1 MEAVDE
7 PNDHE
12 PTKRQWV
19 GFWSMIA
26 QQTQNAFNDK
36 AAQFIL
42 VPLGGAV
49 GFTLFKVPVES
60 WAGVM
65 IALPFVLFAPLAG
78 WLSDRFSKRDVMV
91 GSAVAQLVILTWLC
105 ASIFYQNM
113 PLALCGFFALAMQS
127 AFFSPAKIG
136 INKELV
142 GSRHL
147 GFAAGIQQMM
157 AMLAILAGQMAAG
170 VIYDSNYASAG
181 GTPSVAWQAAM
192 IPLLI
197 LAALAVPSIIF
208 SIIIPRTPAQGAEK
222 LRPGLAVQHFR
233 HLGDLW
239 SDRRLRQASFG
250 VAFFWGFASFINLWS
265 VKLAKTLTDGQEG
278 FGTLSSWFMA
288 AASLGMV
295 SGFGLASFLLRRR
308 IELGWVPVAGVAMT
322 TCALGLSL
330 INPKGTLDLLDAARD
345 GWIPV
350 LKALAVP
357 SSAAFLWGLALLAF
371 FAAIFLAPLNAWMQD
386 RYPAAKRGELQSA
399 VNLQD
404 CMSGIIA
411 VGLVELIP
419 VLLRLLNLS
428 ETLIP
433 RIEIG
438 LLSVGCGLITWF
450 IIRLIPSQFVR
461 VIGLTLI
468 GTFYRIR
475 GVDTDKLPKKG
486 GVLLLPNHISWGDAF
501 FLTAASPRPIR
512 FVMEG
517 AFMANPAIRAFC
529 KLFNTV
535 PISTSKPR
543 EALKIAAN
551 AIKDGHVVCIFPEGQ
566 LSRTGTLQEL
576 KRGCEIIARLANCP
590 SVPVY
595 ADGSWGSILS
605 FERNRFFTKW
615 PRRIPFRMRVAFGN
629 PLTPEEVSL
638 DRVRQS
644 LLDAAAAS
652 LTDRI
657 AHSKTN
663 EPQAW
668 ANGYQLGQING
679 LQRRKPYTVIADDPC
694 VETLIGLRH
703 FATIFKSKP
712 TTSATIQWLGG
723 NKLRK
728 HIAASGPPAE
738 KSVFFDFSDD
748 APTPLEIEGW
758 LHCPCLAIDGIIIAM
773 SVPDPNQA
781 HPDSPHQ
788 SGHKPGSHGLLLPGF
803 SYREEDERIHL
814 TGPAAGPEGI
824 LLPPSTH
831 IDESGFLFLPHKG

>member
-1 MEAVDE
+1 MEAADE
-7 PNDHE
+7 PDDHE
-12 PTKRQWV
+12 PTKKQWV

-42 VPLGGAV
+42 VPLGGAIAYTML
-49 GFTLFKVPVES
+49 GVPVES
-60 WAGVM
+60 WAGIM

-78 WLSDRFSKRDVMV
+78 WLSDRYSKRDVMV
-91 GSAVAQLVILTWLC
+91 GSAVAQLVVLVWLC
-105 ASIFYQNM
+105 SSIYFRNM
-113 PLALCGFFALAMQS
+113 PLALCGFFALAVQS

-147 GFAAGIQQMM
+147 GFASGIQQMM
-157 AMLAILAGQMAAG
+157 SMLAILAGQIAAG
-170 VIYDSNYASAG
+170 VIYDQNYRAAG
-181 GTPSVAWQAAM
+181 GTPDVAWQAAM

-197 LAALAVPSIIF
+197 LAALALPSIVF
-208 SIIIPRTPAQGAEK
+208 SIIIPRTPAQEAEK
-222 LRPGLAVQHFR
+222 LTPGVAIQHFR
-233 HLGDLW
+233 HLADLW

-265 VKLAKTLTDGQEG
+265 VKLAKVLTAGQEG

-295 SGFGLASFLLRRR
+295 GGFGLASFLLRRR

-322 TCALGLSL
+322 LCALGLML
-330 INPKGTLDLLDAARD
+330 VNPEGSLDLLDAAGL
-345 GWIPV
+345 GWLPV
-350 LKALAVP
+350 FKALVTP
-357 SSAAFLWGLALLAF
+357 HSGAFLWMLALLAF

-386 RYPAAKRGELQSA
+386 RYPATKRGELQSA
-399 VNLQD
+399 SNLQD

-419 VLLRLLNLS
+419 QLLRLANLS
-428 ETLIP
+428 DAAIS
-433 RIEIG
+433 RISVG
-438 LLSVGCGLITWF
+438 LLGLGCGLITWF

-475 GVDTDKLPKKG
+475 GVDTSNLPEKG

-517 AFMANPAIRAFC
+517 AFMANPLIRGFC

-535 PISTSKPR
+535 PISTDKPR

-576 KRGCEIIARLANCP
+576 KRGLEIIARLANCP
-590 SVPVY
+590 SVPVW

-605 FERNRFFTKW
+605 FERNRFFTKI
-615 PRRIPFRMRVAFGN
+615 PHRIPYHMRVAFGK
-629 PLTPEEVSL
+629 PIAPDKVSL
-638 DRVRQS
+638 KKVRSS
-644 LLDAAAAS
+644 LLEASAAS
-652 LTDRI
+652 LASRLHR
-657 AHSKTN
+657 AKSSN
-663 EPQAW
+663 PQAW
-668 ANGYQLGQING
+668 ANGYQLGQINA
-679 LQRRKPYTVIADDPC
+679 LQRRTPFTVLPDDPT
-694 VETLIGLRH
+694 VSELVGLAS
-703 FATIFKSKP
+703 FASIFKSNA
-712 TTSATIQWLGG
+712 TSNSTPYWLGG
-723 NKLRK
+723 NKLRQQ
-728 HIAASGPPAE
+728 IASGGPP
-738 KSVFFDFSDD
+738 SQPSTFFDFSEQ
-748 APTPLEIEGW
+748 ASTPLEVEGW
-758 LHCPCLAIDGIIIAM
+758 HHCPCLAINGIIISM
-773 SVPDPNQA
+773 SLPDPTQA

-788 SGHKPGSHGLLLPGF
+788 VGGKEGSVGILLPGF
-803 SYREEDERIHL
+803 SYEEREEHLHL
-814 TGPAAGPEGI
+814 TGPAAGPDGI
-824 LLPPSTH
+824 PLPKGTRT
-831 IDESGFLFLPHKG
+831 DESSFVFLP